1 VRATCCYIAKVDAHT
16 RLREQEEASRTPK
29 APPVAAW
36 RVCALLRLACRAILM
51 RKLNQNSRLLLCL
64 IALLFQSR
72 ALADEGLWLF
82 NNPPTKQLQDKYHF
96 TPTAAWLEHLQKSS
110 VRVGRGGS
118 GSFVSPDGL
127 VLTNHHVGSDSLQK
141 LSDATHN
148 YLADGFYARTL
159 SEEKQCPDL
168 ELNVLQSIQD
178 VTERVNAAVTQS
190 MNANQAFLA
199 RNRVIAD
206 IERESQNTTGL
217 YSEVVK
223 LYGGGNYQIY
233 RYKRYTDVRLVF
245 APEKRIAFFGG
256 DPDNFEYPRF
266 DLDICLFRAYEN
278 GQPAHVENY
287 LKINP
292 KGPAEHDLVF
302 VSGHPGGTNRQLTV
316 SALTN
321 LRDRVLPLQLQTY
334 YRREVLL
341 AAFGA
346 HSLENQ
352 RRIDSDLF
360 GIRNSRKRG
369 NGQLAAL
376 LAPEFF
382 ADRVEDERAFR
393 SQLENQSALRPVL
406 EAYNRV
412 QQADSEMAKVLVSG
426 VFLEGDWRRGALG
439 FDSRLFK
446 IARTLVRAAVERPK
460 PNGERLAEFRDSNR
474 SPLELQLFSPAPIY
488 DDVEELE
495 LSDSLTDL
503 ATRLGPEDPL
513 VKQIL
518 TGKSP
523 RERAYELVTGT
534 KLKDVAVR
542 RQLYEGGAAALK
554 DYSDPMI
561 ALATLIDPAA
571 RKLRRVFDESGETE
585 QEAYG
590 QIARARFA
598 LKGNEIYPDATG
610 TLRLSFGEVSGYEED
625 TKTIPA
631 FTTFAGLY
639 QRANDH
645 QNREPF
651 DLPPRWI
658 DRHDKLNLDTRLNF
672 VTTADVVGG
681 NSGSPLVNE
690 GGELV
695 GLIFDGNIQ
704 SLAGDFAYGDQ
715 QNRSVAVDAV
725 GIIEALDKMYD
736 AKPLVDELIA
746 GKPVSR

>member
-1 VRATCCYIAKVDAHT
+1 MEIFSSKQWMVTVIGIWT
-16 RLREQEEASRTPK
+16 L
-29 APPVAAW
+29 
-36 RVCALLRLACRAILM
+36 CAG
-51 RKLNQNSRLLLCL
+51 NS
-64 IALLFQSR
+64 

-148 YLADGFYARTL
+148 YLADGIYARTL
-159 SEEKQCPDL
+159 SDEKQCPDL

-190 MNANQAFLA
+190 MNASQAFLA

-223 LYGGGNYQIY
+223 LYGGGSYQLY

-278 GQPAHVENY
+278 GQPAHIENY
-287 LKINP
+287 LKFNP

-302 VSGHPGGTNRQLTV
+302 VSGHPGRTNRQLTV

-334 YRREVLL
+334 YRREVLV

-346 HSLENQ
+346 NSLEDQ

-382 ADRVEDERAFR
+382 GERVEDERAFR
-393 SQLENQSALRPVL
+393 SQLENQSTLRPVL
-406 EAYNRV
+406 EAYNRIE
-412 QQADSEMAKVLVSG
+412 QADSEMAKVLVSG
-426 VFLEGDWRRGALG
+426 VFLEGDWRRGGLG

-518 TGKSP
+518 AGKSP
-523 RERAYELVTGT
+523 RERAYELVSGT
-534 KLKDVAVR
+534 KLKDVALR

-561 ALATLIDPAA
+561 ALATLVDPAA

-598 LKGNEIYPDATG
+598 LKGNETYPDATG
-610 TLRLSFGEVSGYEED
+610 TLRLSFGKVSGYEED
-625 TKTIPA
+625 GKTIPP

-658 DRHDKLNLDTRLNF
+658 DRHDKLNLGTRLNF

-681 NSGSPLVNE
+681 NSGSPVVNE
-690 GGELV
+690 AGELV

-704 SLAGDFAYGDQ
+704 SLAGDFAYSDQ
-715 QNRSVAVDAV
+715 QNRSVAVDSV

>member
-1 VRATCCYIAKVDAHT
+1 MEIFSSKRWTVTVIGIWTLCAG
-16 RLREQEEASRTPK
+16 AS
-29 APPVAAW
+29 A
-36 RVCALLRLACRAILM
+36 
-51 RKLNQNSRLLLCL
+51 N
-64 IALLFQSR
+64 
-72 ALADEGLWLF
+72 ADEGLWLF
-82 NNPPTKQLQDKYHF
+82 NNPPTKRLQDKYHF
-96 TPTAAWLEHLQKSS
+96 TLTAAWLEHLQKSC

-141 LSDATHN
+141 LSDAKHN
-148 YLADGFYARTL
+148 YLGDGFYARTL
-159 SEEKQCPDL
+159 SDEKQCPDL
-168 ELNVLQSIQD
+168 ELNVLQSIED
-178 VTERVNAAVTQS
+178 VTERVNAAVTPS
-190 MNANQAFLA
+190 MNASQAFLA

-206 IERESQNTTGL
+206 IERESLNTTGL
-217 YSEVVK
+217 HSEVVK
-223 LYGGGNYQIY
+223 LYGGGNYQLY

-245 APEKRIAFFGG
+245 APEKKIAFYGG

-287 LKINP
+287 LKVNP
-292 KGPAEHDLVF
+292 AGPAEHDLVF
-302 VSGHPGGTNRQLTV
+302 VSGHPGRTNRQLTV
-316 SALTN
+316 SALTD
-321 LRDRVLPLQLQTY
+321 LRDRVLPLQLQTL

-341 AAFGA
+341 DAFGA
-346 HSLENQ
+346 HTLENQ

-382 ADRVEDERAFR
+382 AERVEDERAFR
-393 SQLENQSALRPVL
+393 SQLETQPTLRTVS
-406 EAYNRV
+406 EAYNRIE
-412 QQADSEMAKVLVSG
+412 QAESEVAKELVSG
-426 VFLEGDWRRGALG
+426 FLLEGDWRRGGLG

-446 IARTLVRAAVERPK
+446 IARMLVRAAVERPK

-503 ATRLGPEDPL
+503 ATRLGPEDSL
-513 VKQIL
+513 VKQVL
-518 TGKSP
+518 SGKSP
-523 RERAYELVTGT
+523 RERAHELVSGT

-542 RQLYEGGAAALK
+542 RQLYEGGATALK
-554 DYSDPMI
+554 DYADPMI
-561 ALATLIDPAA
+561 ALATLVDPAA
-571 RKLRRVFDESGETE
+571 RRLRRIFDEAGETE

-590 QIARARFA
+590 QIAHARFA

-625 TKTIPA
+625 GQTIPA

-658 DRHDKLNLDTRLNF
+658 DRHDKLNLQTRFNF
-672 VTTADVVGG
+672 VSTADVVGG
-681 NSGSPLVNE
+681 NSGSPVVNE
-690 GGELV
+690 AGELV
-695 GLIFDGNIQ
+695 GLIFDGNIE
-704 SLAGDFAYGDQ
+704 SLAGDFAYSDQ
-715 QNRSVAVDAV
+715 QSRSVAVDSA
-725 GIIEALDKMYD
+725 GILEALDKMYD
-736 AKPLVDELIA
+736 AKSLVDELVN
-746 GKPVSR
+746 GKPVTR